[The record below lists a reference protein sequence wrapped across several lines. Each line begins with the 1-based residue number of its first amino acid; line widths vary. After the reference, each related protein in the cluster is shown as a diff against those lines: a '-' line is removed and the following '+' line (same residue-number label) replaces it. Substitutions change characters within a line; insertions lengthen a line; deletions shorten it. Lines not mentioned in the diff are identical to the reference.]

1 MRLIGPSLPL
11 AAPALGGVFGLAA
24 LVVVLAMAPL
34 SLVLGD
40 RAGAAG
46 LSAAQVSGTVWR
58 GRLSDAAYRGLRL
71 GEVRLGLSPL
81 SLLAARPRLT
91 FAGEV
96 ATGAARLGR
105 GAVELIDVD
114 AALPLGQLAPASG
127 LAGTVRMVGLSLDLR
142 GGECRRAGGQVSL
155 ADISLAGLQLPG
167 LVLAGDPACAG
178 ASLALPLRGQAEGV
192 DVQADLLIGADG
204 GYQMDMILRTSRPEV
219 EAALGMAGYERT
231 LNGHRRRWIGR
242 LGQP

>member
-1 MRLIGPSLPL
+1 MRPAPPNLPL
-11 AAPALGGVFGLAA
+11 AAPALGAVFGLATL
-24 LVVVLAMAPL
+24 LVLLAVAPL

-40 RAGAAG
+40 RAAAAG
-46 LSAAQVSGTVWR
+46 LSAAEVSGTVWR

-71 GEVRLGLSPL
+71 GDVRLGVSPL
-81 SLLAARPRLT
+81 SLLAGRPRLG
-91 FAGEV
+91 FKGEA

-114 AALPLGQLAPASG
+114 AALPLGQLAPDSG
-127 LAGTVRMVGLSLDLR
+127 LAGTVRMVGVSLDLR
-142 GGECRRAGGQVSL
+142 DGECRRADGQVAL

-167 LVLAGDPACAG
+167 LVLSGDPACAG

-204 GYQMDMILRTSRPEV
+204 GYQMDMILRTTRPEV
-219 EAALGMAGYERT
+219 EAALGAAGYERT
-231 LNGHRRRWIGR
+231 LDGYQRRLVGR

>member
-1 MRLIGPSLPL
+1 MRPASPNLPL
-11 AAPALGGVFGLAA
+11 AAPALAAVFGVAA
-24 LVVVLAMAPL
+24 LLVLLAMAPL
-34 SLVLGD
+34 SLALGD
-40 RAGAAG
+40 RAAGAG

-71 GEVRLGLSPL
+71 GDVRLGTSPL
-81 SLLAARPRLT
+81 SLLAGRPRLG
-91 FAGEV
+91 FKGEA

-105 GAVELIDVD
+105 GGIELIDLD
-114 AALPLGQLAPASG
+114 AALPLGQLAPAAG
-127 LAGTVRMVGLSLDLR
+127 LSGTVRMADVSLDLR
-142 GGECRRAGGQVSL
+142 DGECRRADGQVCL
-155 ADISLAGLQLPG
+155 ADIGLAGLQLPG
-167 LVLAGDPACAG
+167 LALVGDPTCSG

-204 GYQMDMILRTSRPEV
+204 GYQMDLILRTTRPEV

-231 LNGHRRRWIGR
+231 LNGYQRRLVGR